1 MRSNRTAPT
10 NVFNEIRLILGP
22 PEKPTVVD
30 SVAAAF
36 LKIQQSGRTF
46 RVLCRSEL
54 EATPSSQTFIAARMG
69 GIGESRSPIWK
80 PVPTVFLTRQG
91 GSWYD

>member
-1 MRSNRTAPT
+1 
-10 NVFNEIRLILGP
+10 
-22 PEKPTVVD
+22 
-30 SVAAAF
+30 
-36 LKIQQSGRTF
+36 
-46 RVLCRSEL
+46 L